1 MVVVE
6 PAQTKT
12 DMWRAAYSFV
22 EEMAAAMPA
31 ETRQLYERH
40 LPGLGKVLAMTSKM
54 AVPPAKVAK
63 PIGRQT
69 WLGQRRPRRG
79 RTCWPGRVL
88 RSKLCAQSLQ

>member
-63 PIGRQT
+63 AIGRQT